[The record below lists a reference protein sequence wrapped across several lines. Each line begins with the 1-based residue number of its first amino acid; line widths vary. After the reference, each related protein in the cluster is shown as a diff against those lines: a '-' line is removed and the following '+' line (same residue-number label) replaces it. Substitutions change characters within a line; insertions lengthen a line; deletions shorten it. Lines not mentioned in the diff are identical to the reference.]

1 MSKVL
6 HNEKLK
12 KKKKKKSR
20 VRQAHGKE
28 GCRDTGWSLSFLSR
42 YLIGALT
49 LAWAL
54 PVSQW
59 RGSVS
64 CTSLNKDVWKPE
76 HSKGWEMKPGSVD
89 KPRLLSTNVSDC
101 IAMASREKGDGVWV
115 THPDACVWTPTKGKR
130 IFT

>member
-1 MSKVL
+1 MQLLKIL

-12 KKKKKKSR
+12 KKKKNR
-20 VRQAHGKE
+20 IRQAPGE
-28 GCRDTGWSLSFLSR
+28 GCRDTGWCLSFLSR
-42 YLIGALT
+42 YLTGALT

-76 HSKGWEMKPGSVD
+76 QSKGWEMKPGNVN
-89 KPRLLSTNVSDC
+89 KPRLLSTSGHECLRLHSYAKQRKRRWSLGNSPRC
-101 IAMASREKGDGVWV
+101 M
-115 THPDACVWTPTKGKR
+115 CVDTY
-130 IFT
+130 

>member
-1 MSKVL
+1 MQLSKVL

-12 KKKKKKSR
+12 NKKKKSR

-89 KPRLLSTNVSDC
+89 KPRLLSTC
-101 IAMASREKGDGVWV
+101 GHE
-115 THPDACVWTPTKGKR
+115 CVRLHSYGKQR
-130 IFT
+130 KRRWSLGNSPRCMCVDTY